1 MYLYFQSKES
11 VTIAEHKHS
20 QRFQKILTLYIGDFQ
35 LHILGLIFHQ
45 LDYLD
50 MHICLLGYLLDIFLI
65 KNFDT
70 PIYKVTMEYLHYL
83 LLQWFLS

>member
-1 MYLYFQSKES
+1 MN
-11 VTIAEHKHS
+11 
-20 QRFQKILTLYIGDFQ
+20 LYIGDFQ

-50 MHICLLGYLLDIFLI
+50 MHICLLSYLLDKFLI
-65 KNFDT
+65 KSFDT
-70 PIYKVTMEYLHYL
+70 AIYKVTMEYLHYL